1 MIKLLRLALYFLFS
15 LGTTNAFAQFPYTE
29 SFKNATAPG
38 INFGGAP
45 SAFLTAAGSSFDLE
59 TLSHNGTPIDVPGN
73 GYLRLTNRS
82 LNQKGFIYSNSIFPS
97 TQGLTVQ
104 FEYYVYGGSGADGI
118 SFFLYDATAS
128 PFNIGGFDGSL
139 GYAQITTTTPT
150 SPGVSKGYLAIGLDE
165 FGNFS
170 NTNEG
175 RQGGIPGLSPGSVT
189 LRGKGDG
196 AALTA
201 GNYAFLTSIKT
212 SSLGFSL
219 VGDVTSRQP
228 ETESP
233 GFRRVLMDLVP
244 NPKGGYNI
252 TVRISRGGPTL
263 VTSTVI
269 NNYYYPE
276 AAPVNLKYGIASSTG
291 ASTNFHE
298 IRNVYIDVLD
308 ENSLVSPKA
317 ANDELTLC
325 QGTLATID
333 VSANDITENEGG
345 SINKASIDL
354 DPSSTGLQDT
364 FIVPDKG
371 VFSINTVGGV
381 IFTPEASFSGTV
393 TGSYNIKDTYGKTSN
408 NATITLTYSA
418 GPVAPNAGTDQ
429 LLNIS
434 TATTTFTFQGNNP
447 GINTGRW
454 TQISGP
460 NTATFANPALFN
472 TVVNNLSSGV
482 YVFRW
487 TLRSAGGCELFDEV
501 QIAVNHPSVAI
512 NDALSTDINTS
523 AAVLILN
530 NDTDADGNNTIDR
543 GTVVIV
549 KQPQNGTVV
558 VDPQTGIVTYT
569 PNNDF
574 YGNDFLTYTV
584 KDVNEATSNEATV
597 NIIVNPPPVPSK
609 IGLAKALTSNIRN
622 MDGSYDLSYTFNIV
636 NYGAQGSID
645 NLSLTDDLESV
656 FKNNSIIVKR
666 LIATGNLNVNPAY
679 NGFTV
684 KNMLLPTSSISAQN
698 KEQVILD
705 INVTLKEAEGTFNN
719 IAFVLGYLSNDGSPT
734 NDQSTN
740 GLFPDPDVPNDVSI
754 SKPTPVT
761 INQLE
766 LFIPGGFSPNND
778 GINDYFFIDN
788 AANVQIHLEVFNR
801 WGNRIY
807 RSTNYKNE
815 WNGKTTEGIHIGEDV
830 PVGTYYYI
838 IKIDGKNKKAGPLN
852 IRR

>member
-1 MIKLLRLALYFLFS
+1 MIKLLRLALCFIFS
-15 LGTTNAFAQFPYTE
+15 LGITNAFAQFPYTE

-45 SAFLTAAGSSFDLE
+45 SAFLTAAGSSYDLE
-59 TLSHNGTPIDVPGN
+59 TLSHTGTPIDVPDN

-82 LNQKGFIYSNSIFPS
+82 LNQKGYIYSNSIFPS

-128 PFNIGGFDGSL
+128 PFNIGGFGGSL

-175 RQGGIPGLSPGSVT
+175 RQGGITGLSPGSVT

-201 GNYAFLTSIKT
+201 GNYAYLTSIKT

-219 VGDVTSRQP
+219 VGDITSRQP
-228 ETESP
+228 ETASP

-269 NNYYYPE
+269 NNYYYPG
-276 AAPVNLKYGIASSTG
+276 AAPANLKYGFASSTG

-308 ENSLVSPKA
+308 ENSLVFPKA

-325 QGTLATID
+325 QGNLARID
-333 VSANDITENEGG
+333 ISTNDKTDNAGG

-354 DPSSTGLQDT
+354 DPTTTGLQDT
-364 FIVPDKG
+364 FTVPDKG
-371 VFSINTVGGV
+371 VFSINPGGDI
-381 IFTPEASFSGTV
+381 IFTPVPSFSGSV
-393 TGSYNIKDTYGKTSN
+393 IGSYNIKDTYGKTSN
-408 NATITLTYSA
+408 NATITLTYTA
-418 GPVAPNAGTDQ
+418 GPVTPNAGTDQ

-434 TATTTFTFQGNNP
+434 TPTTTFTFQGNNP
-447 GINTGRW
+447 GASTGLW

-460 NTATFANPALFN
+460 STATFVNPAQFN
-472 TVVNNLSSGV
+472 TAINNLSSGV
-482 YVFRW
+482 YIFRW
-487 TLRSAGGCELFDEV
+487 TLRSAGGCELFDDV
-501 QIAVNHPSVAI
+501 QIVVNHPPVAN

-530 NDTDADGNNTIDR
+530 NDTDADGNNTLNR
-543 GTVVIV
+543 GSVVIV
-549 KQPQNGTVV
+549 RQPQNGTLV

-569 PNNDF
+569 PNNGF
-574 YGNDFLTYTV
+574 YGNDFFVYTV
-584 KDVNEATSNEATV
+584 KDILGAISNQATV
-597 NIIVNPPPVPSK
+597 NIIVNPPPMPSR
-609 IGLAKALTSNIRN
+609 IGLAKALTSNIKN
-622 MDGSYDLSYTFNIV
+622 MDGSYDLSYTFNII
-636 NYGAQGSID
+636 NYGAKASID
-645 NLSLTDDLESV
+645 NVSLTDDLKST
-656 FKNNSIIVKR
+656 FKNNTVIVKR
-666 LIATGNLNVNPAY
+666 LIATGNLIVNPAY
-679 NGFTV
+679 DGVTV
-684 KNMLLPTSSISAQN
+684 KNMLLPNSNISAQN

-705 INVTLKEAEGTFNN
+705 INVNLKETEGTFNN
-719 IAFVLGYLSNDGSPT
+719 IAFALGYSSNDGSPT

-740 GLFPDPDVPNDVSI
+740 GLFPDPEVANDVSPAI
-754 SKPTPVT
+754 PTPVT
-761 INQLE
+761 LNQVE

-778 GINDYFFIDN
+778 GINDYFFIEN
-788 AANVQIHLEVFNR
+788 AANVQIHLEIFNR